1 MSMRAENTSHPAPPK
16 APPAN
21 RAPPRE
27 YNRLNCPHCSSPAV
41 IRTSVQISVLTREMT
56 YCCTNAECGHT
67 FNALTEIVRT
77 LSPSATPNPSI
88 NLPLSTHVRRDL
100 MRATLD
106 HAQHSDYAPRNTRPV
121 NRDLFEARP
130 PHPE

>member
-1 MSMRAENTSHPAPPK
+1 MQIMSFSVKNTPK
-16 APPAN
+16 RRPL
-21 RAPPRE
+21 PRE
-27 YNRLNCPHCSSPAV
+27 RTRLQCPHCDEPAV
-41 IRTSVQISVLTREMT
+41 IRTSTQITKLTRETT

-88 NLPLSTHVRRDL
+88 NLPLSSHVRRDM

-106 HAQHSDYAPRNTRPV
+106 HAQSSNYTPTNTLPV
-121 NRDLFEARP
+121 TLELFGALP

>member
-1 MSMRAENTSHPAPPK
+1 MSSSHVYDPK
-16 APPAN
+16 RKAQALGFV
-21 RAPPRE
+21 RTLPRE
-27 YNRLNCPHCSSPAV
+27 STRLKCPHCRMPSV
-41 IRTSVQISVLTREMT
+41 IRTSLEMTVLTRETT

-67 FNALTEIVRT
+67 FSALTEIVRT

-106 HAQHSDYAPRNTRPV
+106 NAQHSDYAPRSTRPV
-121 NRDLFEARP
+121 TLDMFEARP

>member
-1 MSMRAENTSHPAPPK
+1 MSSSRIHDPRRK
-16 APPAN
+16 ALSLTFP
-21 RAPPRE
+21 RSLPRE
-27 YNRLNCPHCSSPAV
+27 RTRLHCPHCDAQAL
-41 IRTSVQISVLTREMT
+41 IRTSVQITVLTRETT

-67 FNALTEIVRT
+67 FSALTEIVRT

-100 MRATLD
+100 VRATLE
-106 HAQHSDYAPRNTRPV
+106 HAQPSDYAPRNTRPV
-121 NRDLFEARP
+121 NGDLFEARP

>member
-1 MSMRAENTSHPAPPK
+1 MSGTHAYQPGRKEQALAFARAM
-16 APPAN
+16 
-21 RAPPRE
+21 PRE
-27 YNRLNCPHCSSPAV
+27 STRLNCPHCETPAL
-41 IRTSVQISVLTREMT
+41 IRTSVQITVLTRETT
-56 YCCTNAECGHT
+56 YCCVNPECGHT
-67 FNALTEIVRT
+67 FCALTEIVRT

-106 HAQHSDYAPRNTRPV
+106 HAQHSPYSPRTTRPV
-121 NRDLFEARP
+121 TLDMFEARP